1 MIDLYVINLIQRE
14 DRKNQIIN
22 DFSIYKNINLNFI
35 EAIRHQNGAIGCF
48 LSYKKCIRIAKE
60 KNMKYIIIL
69 EDDCLPM
76 NNFENRLKNLLS
88 YLESNNDWDIF
99 LGGVKKCNKVFSKT
113 RIFDENLYYICRAHC
128 THLFICNNSLYDT
141 LLEVDETKYAVDTFW
156 HKKYRV
162 CILLPFL
169 AFQHNG
175 ISNIG
180 EKYYPNI
187 YNDLLNTEKYLM
199 NYAEKIIGH
208 NS

>member
-1 MIDLYVINLIQRE
+1 ML
-14 DRKNQIIN
+14 
-22 DFSIYKNINLNFI
+22 
-35 EAIRHQNGAIGCF
+35 
-48 LSYKKCIRIAKE
+48 
-60 KNMKYIIIL
+60 
-69 EDDCLPM
+69 
-76 NNFENRLKNLLS
+76 
-88 YLESNNDWDIF
+88 
-99 LGGVKKCNKVFSKT
+99 KCNKVFNKT
-113 RIFDENLYYICRAHC
+113 RIFDENLYYICHSHS

-187 YNDLLNTEKYLM
+187 YNDLLNTEK
-199 NYAEKIIGH
+199 IIGD